1 MPASSQP
8 QFRDKRLPD
17 NSEVWTDIN
26 DLRWHFLFGGL
37 FVPDRPIDPEDQPSM
52 GGEDDPDLNP
62 TPDTTLESG
71 SQNIDEAG
79 EAAGQGNY
87 NPDVD
92 GENPED
98 GDADTDSKPD
108 HEQGEG
114 DESGEDDDQDEDGGG
129 DDEEDEDEGD
139 GNDYDP
145 NDFGYE
151 RPANSKPELPGYD
164 FDTDTN
170 TTTRTFES
178 WIEFVQCASDM
189 SLRGWHYG
197 AVADRREHKGGDYAA
212 TETLDQAV
220 DMAMWSGWPE
230 GRKMLIDSIA
240 QVRPTNQYRVHH
252 ELDVAGSFPIVPVYC
267 AGDPAHMMNFETET
281 VHQQRPIVRID
292 YNNVC
297 SFLITPAAMM
307 KMGAAVLSFAQ
318 TLEAAGY
325 AVELRVIGNMAS
337 GKKKFRYSVT
347 YKRAGEPFD
356 LDRAAFAIAH
366 PSTMRRFALGLLEQ
380 HADLQNFGENGHGY
394 PLRQPNDPTS
404 GQPGG
409 AIYIPPAYRN
419 YSSIAECKTIVENA
433 AADLISKLSANL
445 AA

>member
-1 MPASSQP
+1 MPTNQP
-8 QFRDKRLPD
+8 QFRDKRLPESD
-17 NSEVWTDIN
+17 VWTDIN
-26 DLRWHFLFGGL
+26 DLRWNFLFGGL

-52 GGEDDPDLNP
+52 GEDQPDFDP
-62 TPDTTLESG
+62 TPDTTLEGG

-114 DESGEDDDQDEDGGG
+114 DESSDEDDDEDGGG
-129 DDEEDEDEGD
+129 EGDEDDGD
-139 GNDYDP
+139 DYDP

-151 RPANSKPELPGYD
+151 RPGNSKPELPGFD
-164 FDTDTN
+164 FDADTN

-189 SLRGWHYG
+189 SLRGWKYY
-197 AVADRREHKGGDYAA
+197 AIADRKEATKNDYSA

-230 GRKMLIDSIA
+230 GRDMLIDSIA
-240 QVRPTNQYRVHH
+240 QVMPTNEYRVHH
-252 ELDVAGSFPIVPVYC
+252 ELDVAGSFPIVPIYC
-267 AGDPAHMMNFETET
+267 AGDPACMMSIETET
-281 VHQQRPIVRID
+281 LRQHRPIIRID

-297 SFLITPAAMM
+297 SFMITPAAMM

-318 TLEAAGY
+318 TLELAGY
-325 AVELRVIGNMAS
+325 AVELRIIGNMTS
-337 GKKKFRYSVT
+337 NRKKFRYNVT
-347 YKRAGEPFD
+347 YKRAGEPLD
-356 LDRAAFAIAH
+356 LERAAFAIAH

-380 HADLQNFGENGHGY
+380 HADLQHFGEDGHGY
-394 PLRQPNDPTS
+394 PMRAPNDPTS

-409 AIYIPPAYRN
+409 AIYIPPADRN
-419 YSSIAECKTIVENA
+419 YTNIAECKTIVENA
-433 AADLISKLSANL
+433 AADLISKLTANL